1 MHAPNVTLQKLMP
14 KVQLQTA
21 VLAYLAYVDQIAFN
35 TSVKIII
42 NQGVLCMRVCILM

>member
-1 MHAPNVTLQKLMP
+1 MP

-35 TSVKIII
+35 TSESIMHTCVYII
-42 NQGVLCMRVCILM
+42 VSVCV